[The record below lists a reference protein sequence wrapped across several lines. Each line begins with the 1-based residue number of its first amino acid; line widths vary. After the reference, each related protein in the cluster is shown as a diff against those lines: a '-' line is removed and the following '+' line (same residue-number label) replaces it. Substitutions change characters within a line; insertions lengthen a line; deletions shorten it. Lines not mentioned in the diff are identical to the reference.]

1 MTVEEQQPHT
11 EHKHLGTTMSGM
23 AAGMLQDFKPVKN
36 HDMHF
41 NSIHGYADA
50 PTRQVES
57 NHYCGH
63 LTQDFRQCLI
73 YDSHDTYAAKLI
85 GVEYII
91 SREQYAS
98 LPPEEQAYWHSHK
111 YEVCSGLLIMP
122 GVPEMMEDSEMK
134 KLGDTYGK
142 TWHFWQVDR
151 GDPLPYGPAKLM
163 TSFTE
168 DGQLNAQLL
177 KLRDEKFKIDSM
189 HKRERRMKYA
199 KDFGN
204 VHPASDKFNVPG
216 LIGGSAGGT
225 TPSQPASQQLH
236 HEASSQQQQQPSQS
250 QYSQSQHTQ
259 PSSQPSVQINPHA
272 V

>member
-1 MTVEEQQPHT
+1 MTVEEQIPHS
-11 EHKHLGTTMSGM
+11 EHKHMGTTMSGM
-23 AAGMLQDFKPVKN
+23 AAGMLQEFKPVKN

-41 NSIHGYADA
+41 NSIHAYADA

-91 SREQYAS
+91 SREQYAN
-98 LPPEEQAYWHSHK
+98 LPTEEQAYWHSHK

-142 TWHFWQVDR
+142 TWHLWQVDR

-163 TSFTE
+163 SSFTE
-168 DGQLNAQLL
+168 NGQLNAQLL

-199 KDFGN
+199 KDFSA
-204 VHPASDKFNVPG
+204 VHPAADKFNIQQQQETTVQGSQPG
-216 LIGGSAGGT
+216 Q
-225 TPSQPASQQLH
+225 PSQASV
-236 HEASSQQQQQPSQS
+236 HEASSQHQPS
-250 QYSQSQHTQ
+250 QYSQHTAQ
-259 PSSQPSVQINPHA
+259 PSSQPSVHISQKPM
-272 V
+272 